1 MKILS
6 LLNCSDV
13 EMDCRTLTS
22 QLGEVS
28 LVCGLTMIWF
38 LVFIFLLVT
47 CWSLNISLSPYI
59 LTVWIH
65 MSQVLVVDCWS
76 RSFNF
81 LSSSSSYH
89 YTKKYIYIIIQS
101 SALVS
106 LYISLTFL
114 LTSFLSLLPEN
125 LRLKRSKFDL
135 VNYKC
140 NMCPHWDH

>member
-65 MSQVLVVDCWS
+65 MSQVLMVDCWS

-89 YTKKYIYIIIQS
+89 YTKKYIYYYTKLCFSFPLYKFNIFTHLVLELAPWK
-101 SALVS
+101 SAIEEKQIWSCKL
-106 LYISLTFL
+106 
-114 LTSFLSLLPEN
+114 
-125 LRLKRSKFDL
+125 
-135 VNYKC
+135 
-140 NMCPHWDH
+140 